1 MDYVFNSL
9 NGFWKSIQQ
18 NQQRR
23 DDYWILQN
31 MSDKQLKDMGISRG
45 EIYSRIYDQLV
56 VLTPGLQVNYT
67 LFVRKVNPNNATE
80 LSG

>member
-9 NGFWKSIQQ
+9 NGFWKYIQK

-23 DDYWILQN
+23 ADYWILQN

-56 VLTPGLQVNYT
+56 VLTLGLQVNYT

>member
-9 NGFWKSIQQ
+9 NGFWQSIQK

-23 DDYWILQN
+23 ADYWILQN

-67 LFVRKVNPNNATE
+67 LFVRKVNPNNATQ

>member
-1 MDYVFNSL
+1 MNYVLNRLNRFWNSIE
-9 NGFWKSIQQ
+9 K

-23 DDYWILQN
+23 ADYWILQN

>member
-9 NGFWKSIQQ
+9 NGFWQSIQK

-23 DDYWILQN
+23 ADYWILQN

-45 EIYSRIYDQLV
+45 EIHSRIYDQLV

>member
-1 MDYVFNSL
+1 MNYVL
-9 NGFWKSIQQ
+9 NRLNRFWKSIEK

-23 DDYWILQN
+23 ADYWILQN

-56 VLTPGLQVNYT
+56 VLTLGLQVNYT
-67 LFVRKVNPNNATE
+67 LFVRKVNPNNATQ

>member
-9 NGFWKSIQQ
+9 NGFWQSIQK

-23 DDYWILQN
+23 ADYWILQN